1 MVRDVV
7 RIDKSQI
14 LKDMCTVMRCLHLTE
29 VLWEA
34 IGKFSVMECLDLL
47 LFKELTLVIWWID
60 VEVGKLFK
68 LLKYSVMQ
76 TTIKNAEWL

>member
-1 MVRDVV
+1 
-7 RIDKSQI
+7 
-14 LKDMCTVMRCLHLTE
+14 MRCLHLTE

-60 VEVGKLFK
+60 VEVGKLFR
-68 LLKYSVMQ
+68 LLKYSVIQ